1 MQIVKKV
8 QSVQN
13 VLEISHYNSYVT
25 IKTVRI
31 HKETNMSKKALII
44 VDMLNDFIDKNGA
57 LYCGD
62 AAQSIIPFIQERLE
76 AFRNRG
82 DLVIYLQDSH
92 DKNDK
97 EFQRFPS
104 HCVSGTR
111 GSEIIHE
118 LTPKPGEKV
127 IPKKRYSGFYGTDL
141 ESILESAGVD
151 DVEVVGVC
159 TSICVMDTVGGLANR
174 DYKITVPVKGV
185 ADFDKKF
192 HEFALKRM
200 KQLYGANVS

>member
-1 MQIVKKV
+1 
-8 QSVQN
+8 
-13 VLEISHYNSYVT
+13 
-25 IKTVRI
+25 
-31 HKETNMSKKALII
+31 MSKKVLII

-97 EFQRFPS
+97 EFERFPS

-111 GSEIIHE
+111 GNEIIHE
-118 LTPKPGEKV
+118 LTPKPGDKV

-185 ADFDKKF
+185 ADFDLEF